1 MLENDEGKKINF
13 TTFKSLVGSLRY
25 LSCTHLD
32 ILFGVEF
39 VSRFMKTPIM
49 TLQSIAGNSLR
60 YIKAIIDFCLFYDY
74 SSSFE
79 LVGYSDSNWAIDMN
93 NRKSTTSFILYMGD
107 TTFTWNSQKYLQSL
121 CQHVK
126 LNMQLLHYLFVI
138 AYS

>member
-1 MLENDEGKKINF
+1 
-13 TTFKSLVGSLRY
+13 
-25 LSCTHLD
+25 
-32 ILFGVEF
+32 
-39 VSRFMKTPIM
+39 MKTPIM

-107 TTFTWNSQKYLQSL
+107 TTFTWNS
-121 CQHVK
+121 
-126 LNMQLLHYLFVI
+126 
-138 AYS
+138 